1 MMTGKS
7 CRGEHPKVDE
17 TRDAIQ
23 KSNEQIKEQLK
34 EVNDKSKSDEERMK
48 ALLEMLGGQKKE

>member
-1 MMTGKS
+1 MPSK
-7 CRGEHPKVDE
+7 
-17 TRDAIQ
+17 

-48 ALLEMLGGQKKE
+48 ALLEMLADRRRNREKLFTLK